1 MGPVFITTLGIAD
14 FTTTVIIL
22 MVFLCAIILGMDGV
36 LDLGLVLLMV
46 GMDILIGAGVITIGD
61 LLITDLL
68 ITDLITDLQTMEVI
82 IDQDL
87 LIQFIMIEMV

>member
-1 MGPVFITTLGIAD
+1 
-14 FTTTVIIL
+14 